1 MIERFHRR
9 LKNSLR
15 ARLASADRYDH
26 LPWVLLGLRST
37 PTEDFATSA
46 SESVYGSD
54 LILPNQFIE
63 VQDPPSDQF
72 YAELRK
78 LMSEFRPVPARH
90 NMSPTSNIPET
101 IPAALS
107 TCSMVLVRKDG
118 CVPPLAPL
126 YAGPYRVLSHSPRT
140 FKLQVGPRE
149 EVVSVQCLKPA
160 VTSDDQ
166 APAQPPRRGRPSK
179 CPPPLVPP
187 PLPKVRGTP
196 QKVKVS
202 AVAPPRER
210 KSVRFR
216 NLPTFI

>member
-1 MIERFHRR
+1 MIEIFHRR
-9 LKNSLR
+9 HKNSLR
-15 ARLASADRYDH
+15 AHLASADWYDH

-37 PTEDFATSA
+37 PTEDSATSA

-63 VQDPPSDQF
+63 VQDPPSDQL

-78 LMSEFRPVPARH
+78 LMSEFRPVPVRH
-90 NMSPTSNIPET
+90 NMSPTSNLPET

-107 TCSMVLVRKDG
+107 ICSMVLVRKDG
-118 CVPPLAPL
+118 RVLPLAPL

-166 APAQPPRRGRPSK
+166 APAQPPR
-179 CPPPLVPP
+179 
-187 PLPKVRGTP
+187 
-196 QKVKVS
+196 
-202 AVAPPRER
+202 
-210 KSVRFR
+210 
-216 NLPTFI
+216 